1 MSKDKNITPE
11 STSANQNSTAPSKS
25 SLKEL
30 TSNQVL
36 GLIVF
41 IGLLAIPYVYN
52 SHLSDKKHRKSEKVK
67 TELKEL
73 RAEYITLKSEIVGQ
87 NKQSDVSKRLIDKG
101 IEPLSEAPTDLNI
114 EGD

>member
-1 MSKDKNITPE
+1 MSTEENISSSASKVE
-11 STSANQNSTAPSKS
+11 STS

-87 NKQSDVSKRLIDKG
+87 NKQSDVAKRLAYKG
-101 IEPLSEAPTDLNI
+101 LEPISEAPSDLNI

>member
-1 MSKDKNITPE
+1 MSTKSNISSE
-11 STSANQNSTAPSKS
+11 SSNGLH

-30 TSNQVL
+30 SSNQIL

-52 SHLSDKKHRKSEKVK
+52 SHQSDKKHRRSEKVK
-67 TELKEL
+67 SELKEL

-87 NKQSDVSKRLIDKG
+87 NKQSDVAKRLSDKG
-101 IEPLSEAPTDLNI
+101 LTPISEAPVDLNI
-114 EGD
+114 EDD